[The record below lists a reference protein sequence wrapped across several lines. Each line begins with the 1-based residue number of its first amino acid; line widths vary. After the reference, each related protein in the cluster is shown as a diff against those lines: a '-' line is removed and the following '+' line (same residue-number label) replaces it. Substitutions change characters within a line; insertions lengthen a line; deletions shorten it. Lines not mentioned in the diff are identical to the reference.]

1 MRRVPTLAFA
11 LLFMSD
17 AFATSPASA
26 QHPKHEHKEPHPT
39 QMKPKTEHPH
49 PKAHDDHAKKEEQR
63 KIAEKKHQ
71 HDAQEKKKEE
81 QRKIVEKKHQH
92 DAQEKKKEEQ
102 RRTAEKKHEHTA
114 QEKRIVE
121 TLQKVHQRMWRGDH
135 DYDDRGH
142 EASEHLA
149 AALHE
154 LHAPAPRPTGK
165 FGGVT
170 QGKIRLIP
178 PRGLGTLQGVRAE
191 LSAKDAPAHHKAA
204 LREVDAGMAKIHSA

>member
-63 KIAEKKHQ
+63 KIA
-71 HDAQEKKKEE
+71 
-81 QRKIVEKKHQH
+81 EKKHQH

-170 QGKIRLIP
+170 QAKSDSFLRE
-178 PRGLGTLQGVRAE
+178 GLGTLQGVRAE

-204 LREVDAGMAKIHSA
+204 LREVDAGMAKIHSALRIR